1 MPRETLPILPRNRD
15 EGKHAMD
22 SSKLFGGR
30 ASLGEYMGKS
40 DDGTAAAP
48 ADTEEDAPARDRVA
62 QQAETLKRM
71 ALYEQQR
78 RRRLQ
83 EGRAMQRQRE
93 AAGAADARA
102 RRRRDRLAALSPLA
116 KAAGVDAGDGVHAR
130 LAMCDQCS
138 TRSVH
143 RARAATSA
151 RARDLA
157 ASAGRAALRRRRD
170 PREALDAQRADAP
183 ATRGG
188 VVDPVPHA
196 KINATQRRL
205 LNRHRLRQDPPV
217 ASSDL
222 YPDAYH
228 ADTHRSAPVF
238 GDAGDRTCVVDAQ
251 FAAQKVIFGPVP
263 VVSEHAKR
271 EYASCVSLV

>member
-1 MPRETLPILPRNRD
+1 
-15 EGKHAMD
+15 MD

-30 ASLGEYMGKS
+30 ASLGEYMGKEGKS
-40 DDGTAAAP
+40 DDG
-48 ADTEEDAPARDRVA
+48 DVQRNTEEDAPARDRVA
-62 QQAETLKRM
+62 QQADTLERM
-71 ALYEQQR
+71 ALFELKR

-83 EGRAMQRQRE
+83 AGRATQRRNE
-93 AAGAADARA
+93 AGAADARA
-102 RRRRDRLAALSPLA
+102 RRGRDRLAALSPLA
-116 KAAGVDAGDGVHAR
+116 KAAGVDAGDNVHAR
-130 LAMCDQCS
+130 LAKCSRCS

-151 RARDLA
+151 RARELA

-170 PREALDAQRADAP
+170 PREALDAQRAAAP

-188 VVDPVPHA
+188 VVDPVPHV
-196 KINATQRRL
+196 KVNATQRRL

-228 ADTHRSAPVF
+228 ADAHRSSPVF

-263 VVSEHAKR
+263 VVSEYVKK